1 LEQILAASSLKVIV
15 AGGISSLKDLQ
26 ALKSYAPRVTGVI
39 IGQALYTNRTHPTGG
54 NRSPGLIC
62 PSRPYLKNRLINGW
76 RPTLLTN
83 KNIFDEE
90 TNAVLLPEQLKY
102 DAPA

>member
-39 IGQALYTNRTHPTGG
+39 IGQALYTNRIT
-54 NRSPGLIC
+54 
-62 PSRPYLKNRLINGW
+62 
-76 RPTLLTN
+76 
-83 KNIFDEE
+83 
-90 TNAVLLPEQLKY
+90 LPEAIAAL
-102 DAPA
+102 A